1 MRATSPQMTRARSR
15 RRMTPLALACALGL
29 ALAHAPE
36 AGAGPSDT
44 DRVVDQARRG
54 VQRRPS
60 DATALFRLGD
70 AYIRKARETG
80 DVDYFVR
87 AEEALRRSLALA
99 PRHAGA
105 LRHLAYVRYSV
116 HDFQEAARLATS
128 AVEIDSGDGHAYGIL
143 GDAALETGDDE
154 RAEAAYRRML
164 ERESDLHA
172 WARLAGLRSVRGD
185 PAGAIEMLAR
195 AIEEG
200 QRSGRPPET
209 VAWAQWQLGSEHF
222 TVGEIAAAEARYR
235 ESLST
240 YPGYH
245 RALAGLAQ
253 VRAAQQRYQE
263 AVELYQKALAV
274 VPLPDY
280 AAVLGDV
287 YATMGDAGAARR
299 QYDLVEY
306 IGRLST
312 LSRTLYNRE
321 LAYFYADHDR
331 HLDRVLELAR
341 RELEVRHD
349 VYAYDVLAW
358 ALYKTGR
365 LSEAREAIEHAM
377 ERGTRDPRL
386 FFHAGLIHLGL
397 GATDTGRAYLER
409 ALATNPHFHP
419 LHADLARRLLRR

>member
-1 MRATSPQMTRARSR
+1 MTSFV
-15 RRMTPLALACALGL
+15 LACVLGL

-36 AGAGPSDT
+36 AGAEPSHT

-54 VQRRPS
+54 VQRRPL
-60 DATALFRLGD
+60 DATALVRLGD
-70 AYIRKARETG
+70 SYIRKARETG
-80 DVDYFVR
+80 NVDYFVR
-87 AEEALRRSLALA
+87 AEEALRRALALA
-99 PRHAGA
+99 PRHATA

-128 AVEIDSGDGHAYGIL
+128 AIEIDSGDGHAYGIL

-154 RAEAAYRRML
+154 RAEVAYRRML
-164 ERESDLHA
+164 ERGSDLHA

-185 PAGAIEMLAR
+185 PAGAIQMLTR

-209 VAWAQWQLGSEHF
+209 VAWAQWQLGAEHF
-222 TVGEIAAAEARYR
+222 AVGEIGAAEARYR

-240 YPGYH
+240 CPGYH

-253 VRAAQQRYQE
+253 ARAAQQRYQE

-280 AAVLGDV
+280 AAALGDV
-287 YATMGDAGAARR
+287 YATLGDANAARR

-306 IGRLST
+306 IGRLSA
-312 LSRTLYNRE
+312 LNRILYNRE
-321 LAYFYADHDR
+321 LAYFFADHDR
-331 HLDRVLELAR
+331 KLDRALELAR
-341 RELEVRHD
+341 RELEVRRD

-358 ALYKTGR
+358 ALYKTGQ
-365 LSEAREAIEHAM
+365 LSEAREAIGHAM
-377 ERGTRDPRL
+377 KRGTRDARL

-397 GATDTGRAYLER
+397 GATDTGRAYLET
-409 ALATNPHFHP
+409 ALATNPQFHP